1 MTSHKTIGLQ
11 VVNMNY
17 CKRIIFSVYDIWR
30 NFNFW
35 LFSVDLNWRFI
46 LINLI
51 IPKYRC
57 TFSDVLDLA
66 DGYDRQRR

>member
-1 MTSHKTIGLQ
+1 MSIQKEDLSNLLKLLLTKI
-11 VVNMNY
+11 VKY

-51 IPKYRC
+51 IPK
-57 TFSDVLDLA
+57 
-66 DGYDRQRR
+66 QMHI